1 MYSFLFIQLNLS
13 LKKNKFEPLL
23 VNILTKPCSYN
34 DKNVKSWQNISSST
48 ETGQKYFVYLFQ
60 AKISNNSQIGLGYS
74 QKLRDGKLSIII
86 SIVKGL
92 GLWCLMPLSVIL
104 WRSVLLVE
112 ETKSSQRNP
121 LTCRKSLTNL
131 YHIMLYRLHLAWAV
145 FELTNIVS
153 GDMHSWLIAY
163 VVVNWWYAL
172 IAQVVVYPTTIWSW
186 PRRPSLFLY

>member
-13 LKKNKFEPLL
+13 LKKKKFEPLL

-131 YHIMLYRLHLAWAV
+131 YHIMLYRVHLAWAV
-145 FELTNIVS
+145 FELTMLVVICSCKLVICTYCTGSCISNYHMIMTTTS
-153 GDMHSWLIAY
+153 LSILI
-163 VVVNWWYAL
+163 L
-172 IAQVVVYPTTIWSW
+172 ILLCI
-186 PRRPSLFLY
+186 L

>member
-1 MYSFLFIQLNLS
+1 
-13 LKKNKFEPLL
+13 
-23 VNILTKPCSYN
+23 
-34 DKNVKSWQNISSST
+34 VKSWQNISSST

-131 YHIMLYRLHLAWAV
+131 YHIMLYRVHLAWAV
-145 FELTNIVS
+145 FELTMLVVICSCKLVICTYCTGSCISNYHMIMTTTS
-153 GDMHSWLIAY
+153 LSILI
-163 VVVNWWYAL
+163 L
-172 IAQVVVYPTTIWSW
+172 ILLCI
-186 PRRPSLFLY
+186 L